1 MPTGSFTTSDGLTI
15 YTEQAFPSGDP
26 KALIL
31 LVHGYGE
38 HCGRYQHVIARLVA
52 NDYAVFTLDHR
63 GHGKSEGLRAYCD
76 TLDQFL
82 DDLKLY
88 FDQMKAQLPN
98 HRRILL
104 GHSMGAL
111 ISLAFTQRYQD
122 EIDALIIS
130 GAPVLAD
137 ANVSSLLLLIGKVL
151 NRIAPK
157 LHLLDTSK
165 EGILST
171 DPEVD
176 VRWAND
182 PLTNKKPMR
191 VRLGIEINEMAR
203 HVREHLRDLRL
214 PMLIMCGVD
223 DKLVNPAGS
232 QLAYEQVS
240 STDKTLKRYAGMRH
254 EIMNEIDKEIVLT
267 DIVNWL
273 NAHASAAN

>member
-1 MPTGSFTTSDGLTI
+1 
-15 YTEQAFPSGDP
+15 
-26 KALIL
+26 
-31 LVHGYGE
+31 
-38 HCGRYQHVIARLVA
+38 
-52 NDYAVFTLDHR
+52 
-63 GHGKSEGLRAYCD
+63 
-76 TLDQFL
+76 
-82 DDLKLY
+82 
-88 FDQMKAQLPN
+88 MKAQFPN
-98 HRRILL
+98 HQRILL

-137 ANVSSLLLLIGKVL
+137 ANVSPLLILIGKVL

-157 LHLLDTSK
+157 LHLLDTGK
-165 EGILST
+165 DGILST

-176 VRWAND
+176 LRWAND

-191 VRLGIEINEMAR
+191 VRLGIEINNTAR
-203 HVREHLRDLRL
+203 HVREHLHDLHL

-232 QLAYEQVS
+232 QLAYEQVA

-254 EIMNEIDKEIVLT
+254 EIFNEVDKEIVLT
-267 DIVNWL
+267 DLVDWL
-273 NAHASAAN
+273 NLRVVSLKAP